1 MKKKHLIRTIAIF
14 GILAIIAG
22 ALLPIFSGGY

>member
-1 MKKKHLIRTIAIF
+1 MKQKNLIRAVAIF

-22 ALLPIFSGGY
+22 ALLPVFSGF